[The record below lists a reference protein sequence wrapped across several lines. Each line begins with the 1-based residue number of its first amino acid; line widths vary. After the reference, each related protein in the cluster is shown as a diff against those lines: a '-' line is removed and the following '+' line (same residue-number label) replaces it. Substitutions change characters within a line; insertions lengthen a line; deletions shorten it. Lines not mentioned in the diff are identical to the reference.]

1 VTDPRNPR
9 PRKSSL
15 SRDGSWGQARPNIVP
30 DPPPSLT
37 TVFIVDDDPSLRRS
51 LSRIVR
57 QAGFEA
63 RDFPSAEDFLA
74 ARPQSSG
81 SPSCL
86 VLDLRMPGIGGLEL
100 QRELAADPAPCPVIF
115 ISGDGDIP
123 TTVQAMKQGAVTFLP
138 KPFDRDDLLKAIDE
152 AVKRQR
158 ELLAA
163 ASRVGGVRERIDAL
177 SGRER
182 EVMAWVISGALN
194 KQIAGQLGI
203 VEQTVK
209 VHRARV
215 MEKMRVVSVADLVRL
230 CDLAGFES
238 AR

>member
-1 VTDPRNPR
+1 M
-9 PRKSSL
+9 
-15 SRDGSWGQARPNIVP
+15 P
-30 DPPPSLT
+30 DPSPSLP
-37 TVFIVDDDPSLRRS
+37 TVFIVDDDPSVRRS

-74 ARPQSSG
+74 ARSHSG
-81 SPSCL
+81 VSPSCL

-100 QRELAADPAPCPVIF
+100 QSELAAGPSPCPVIF

-123 TTVQAMKQGAVTFLP
+123 TTVLAMKQGAVTFLP
-138 KPFDRDDLLKAIDE
+138 KPFDQDDLLKAIDE
-152 AVKRQR
+152 ALNRQR
-158 ELLAA
+158 ELLAT
-163 ASRVGGVRERIDAL
+163 ASRVSGVRDRIDAL

-194 KQIAGQLGI
+194 KQIAGELGI

-230 CDLAGFES
+230 CDLAGFQS
-238 AR
+238 AG

>member
-1 VTDPRNPR
+1 LSWDGPREQDARNLVQDPSPSR
-9 PRKSSL
+9 P
-15 SRDGSWGQARPNIVP
+15 
-30 DPPPSLT
+30 
-37 TVFIVDDDPSLRRS
+37 TVFIVDDDPSVRRS

-57 QAGFEA
+57 QAGMEA

-74 ARPQSSG
+74 ARAWA

-100 QRELAADPAPCPVIF
+100 QRELAAGPTPCPVIF

-123 TTVQAMKQGAVTFLP
+123 ATVQAMKQGAVTFLP
-138 KPFDRDDLLKAIDE
+138 KPFDHD
-152 AVKRQR
+152 

-163 ASRVGGVRERIDAL
+163 IAESLARHRDFLSAHTRVNAIRDRIEAL
-177 SGRER
+177 SARER

-194 KQIAGQLGI
+194 KQIAGELGI

-215 MEKMRVVSVADLVRL
+215 MEKMRAVSVAELVRI
-230 CDLAGFES
+230 CDSAGFRS
-238 AR
+238 AS